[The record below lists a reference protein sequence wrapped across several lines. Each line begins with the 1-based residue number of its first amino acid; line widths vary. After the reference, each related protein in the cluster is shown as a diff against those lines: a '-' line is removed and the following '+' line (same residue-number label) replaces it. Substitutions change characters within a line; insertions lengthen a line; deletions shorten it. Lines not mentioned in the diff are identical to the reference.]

1 MNSKVLIQTWSVFEP
16 RHTEITLVDILIW
29 MDFLGTSNSLK
40 ETIFIVY
47 HQVSF
52 RDIND
57 TADFSRVY
65 QVHLNWS
72 QHKWCLCLGTVWH
85 ECGLRCVL
93 LKYFFNKCNILN
105 HITSYNIDQRNH
117 VIHPVTLVF
126 LCDQWIIQ
134 SLHNRPQAGPKFPWG
149 NFFPS
154 SCRKFPFS
162 FNWII

>member
-52 RDIND
+52 RDTND

-93 LKYFFNKCNILN
+93 LKYFHNKCNIMN
-105 HITSYNIDQRNH
+105 HITSYNIDQLLFLH
-117 VIHPVTLVF
+117 VPPTCCAWHCCAVF
-126 LCDQWIIQ
+126 GTPRCLGWYSFRAHFINII
-134 SLHNRPQAGPKFPWG
+134 SRPNGH
-149 NFFPS
+149 
-154 SCRKFPFS
+154 
-162 FNWII
+162 